1 MMPAQQELLERARES
16 LDAARLLFDA
26 GHHGFAASR
35 AYYAMFYVAEAFLA
49 GKGLS
54 FSKHS
59 AVHAAFG
66 EHFSKT
72 GLVPKEF
79 HGYLIK
85 GMETRH
91 TGDYDCPDHVAPDE
105 AQLQISRAEQF
116 IALADRLLK

>member
-1 MMPAQQELLERARES
+1 MIPAQERLLKRARES
-16 LDAARLLFDA
+16 LDAARLLLQA
-26 GHHGFAASR
+26 GHNGFAASR

-49 GKGLS
+49 GKELS
-54 FSKHS
+54 FPKHS

-66 EHFSKT
+66 EHFSKP

-91 TGDYDCPDHVAPDE
+91 AGDYDCPDRVASDE
-105 AQLQISRAEQF
+105 AQLQIDRAEQF
-116 IALADRLLK
+116 IALADRLLR

>member
-1 MMPAQQELLERARES
+1 MTKAQQELVDRARRS
-16 LDAARLLFDA
+16 LDAASLLFDA

-49 GKGLS
+49 GKHLS

-59 AVHAAFG
+59 AVHSAFG

-72 GLVPKEF
+72 GAVPAEF

-91 TGDYDCPDHVAPDE
+91 AGDYDDPDCVTPEA
-105 AQLQISRAEQF
+105 AQLQIDRARQF
-116 IALADRLLK
+116 IVLAEEKLK